1 MVLNLNFALFRMKLK
16 NKIKR
21 KLRKLR
27 LFFKKENYG
36 PKVFCIGFNKTGTT
50 TLGKSLE
57 MLGYKNSSFN
67 LDVWKDYKA
76 GKIDKVLKY
85 TSKFDSFDDLPWLR
99 EEFIPILDKTFPSSK
114 FIYLDR
120 DEESWKKSI
129 YRWRTLKELHYSN
142 EEDFLQR
149 FNSHKSFVMDYFKNR
164 NEDFTIVT
172 ISDKEGFKKLATFLN
187 TKAPQDA
194 FPHFNKTDNFEHSI
208 KKAI

>member
-1 MVLNLNFALFRMKLK
+1 MKLR

-85 TSKFDSFDDLPWLR
+85 TSKFDSFDDLPWLK
-99 EEFIPILDKTFPSSK
+99 EEFLPILDKTFPNSK

-120 DEESWKKSI
+120 DEESWKKSFSE
-129 YRWRTLKELHYSN
+129 WSELKTGKKTDVENAYKNFKKHNLFVLNY
-142 EEDFLQR
+142 
-149 FNSHKSFVMDYFKNR
+149 FNNR
-164 NEDFTIVT
+164 PNDLLLLTIN
-172 ISDKEGFKKLATFLN
+172 DKLGLKKLANFLGKN
-187 TKAPQDA
+187 TPQNH
-194 FPHFNKTDNFEHSI
+194 FPHFNKTKDF
-208 KKAI
+208 KKLKG